1 MSIYQRDNINYGGML
16 GNAMANR
23 MAYAQR
29 DADIQRQMGQNWA
42 NAINQGAQ
50 GIAAGLNT
58 WNQQRIDQDKL
69 AQQQQ
74 FQAEQ
79 RALERA
85 NELKRAQEQQKWQAE
100 QNELQR
106 ASTEKIAMQK
116 WQESQAEKNSVN
128 QAKDNLGYQLE
139 KAMLAQYEDAL
150 GRTEDPIKRAE
161 LQGRMEASKLKIAD
175 YETRYPQFKPQPA
188 NVTPE
193 QAPEFSQE
201 FLNEVQP
208 QESKPDL
215 VHETIATHTA
225 RITDSNDPK
234 VIDNSIATLESQ
246 NRDVLDV
253 KEREALKKTIEDAKA
268 KSTKIKKAKA
278 LRAEAQASYDK
289 LPKGLTGNVKPGALA
304 RWKSEHPEYAKALGH

>member
-100 QNELQR
+100 QNALQR
-106 ASTEKIAMQK
+106 ASTEKIAAMNANKGNATDVALNRARNQMNYDMA
-116 WQESQAEKNSVN
+116 QAEYNDAL
-128 QAKDNLGYQLE
+128 AKVDLSKPETVAAAQKAAIKLNYNAEQLPYYDRDLFNVSTE
-139 KAMLAQYEDAL
+139 FTEDAPMVARNKAITSAKAIMDPIL
-150 GRTEDPIKRAE
+150 KLKPNKWSDEQREQYTAAYNKLLELDPDAAKTYEIALVNMGRTTGDNTRARTNYIQQLNSGTIKFDPNNKYRIKEEIYRDPTTGKWA
-161 LQGRMEASKLKIAD
+161 K
-175 YETRYPQFKPQPA
+175 RYK
-188 NVTPE
+188 
-193 QAPEFSQE
+193 
-201 FLNEVQP
+201 
-208 QESKPDL
+208 
-215 VHETIATHTA
+215 
-225 RITDSNDPK
+225 
-234 VIDNSIATLESQ
+234 
-246 NRDVLDV
+246 
-253 KEREALKKTIEDAKA
+253 
-268 KSTKIKKAKA
+268 
-278 LRAEAQASYDK
+278 
-289 LPKGLTGNVKPGALA
+289 
-304 RWKSEHPEYAKALGH
+304 

>member
-1 MSIYQRDNINYGGML
+1 MAGIYSRDQINYGGML

-100 QNELQR
+100 QNALQR
-106 ASTEKIAMQK
+106 QSTENIAALNRNATANQQSAEKQAQSIMHYDIQK
-116 WQESQAEKNSVN
+116 GIVDSLANEIMRTDDPSKLAQLYRQRDEALAKMNYYAASVPEAYKGPKVGESFPGFTFGMGQDNFKPQEPKGQQQAQPASDGKPNSVKLSEYVAAGNNAKTSKDAEAALANMDNVDRSFLNKAENEQFEKDRAALVTRIKELKKAEKNEADY
-128 QAKDNLGYQLE
+128 QAAL
-139 KAMLAQYEDAL
+139 KAVGNNAF
-150 GRTEDPIKRAE
+150 KRAE
-161 LQGRMEASKLKIAD
+161 VKKKYGRK
-175 YETRYPQFKPQPA
+175 
-188 NVTPE
+188 
-193 QAPEFSQE
+193 
-201 FLNEVQP
+201 
-208 QESKPDL
+208 
-215 VHETIATHTA
+215 
-225 RITDSNDPK
+225 
-234 VIDNSIATLESQ
+234 
-246 NRDVLDV
+246 
-253 KEREALKKTIEDAKA
+253 
-268 KSTKIKKAKA
+268 
-278 LRAEAQASYDK
+278 
-289 LPKGLTGNVKPGALA
+289 
-304 RWKSEHPEYAKALGH
+304 